1 MDKDIVFKKLLCYGL
16 FPERLEG
23 IFSSENFGNWV
34 IKNKQSINIE
44 NKKRFSLLSYKLT
57 RNNNSP
63 RFLSIPHPLGFIQLC
78 KEIDRNWDKINKKFE
93 DVSKYKKTSMIIPN
107 LSNKNK
113 RLVSMESYD
122 QPAEK
127 EQLQLDKQFGKKYFV
142 RADISNFFPSIYTH
156 SISWALVGKNEAKA
170 NQHKKNYWY
179 NKLDR
184 CIRNL
189 QDGETKGIPMGT
201 DTSGIFSELIL
212 SRVDKKL
219 EKYDY
224 VRFIDDYKCFCVSKE
239 EAENFIL
246 DLSLNIEGYRLTL
259 NTKKTKILSLPQA
272 LHNDWV
278 RKLRQLVDWEK
289 IDKSSKNKVLS
300 FLDLSSDLFREN
312 PDESPIRYAAQVLKK
327 KKYEDYLAYSIILRY
342 FLNLCFLYPYT
353 IDICDEFIKIG
364 VTAFHEAEDKIKN
377 ILKSAIEKIL
387 KEHIKYRRSDVIT
400 WCLFLAIK
408 YDIKL
413 TNFSK
418 IGLDILK
425 IKDCIPALMG
435 FLYAKINEE
444 DITKFLDL
452 VNTINGNKWWLYI
465 YEINRINKG
474 SFKNPEK
481 ESFPEMEMLRK
492 AKITFLSN
500 EIELKL

>member
-1 MDKDIVFKKLLCYGL
+1 MDKDIVFEKLLCYGL

-23 IFSSENFGNWV
+23 IFSSENFGKWV
-34 IKNKQSINIE
+34 IKNKGSLNIG
-44 NKKRFSLLSYKLT
+44 NKHLFSLLSYKLT

-63 RFLSIPHPLGFIQLC
+63 RFLSIPHPLGFIRLC
-78 KEIDRNWDKINKKFE
+78 KEIDKNWDKINEKFK
-93 DVSKYKKTSMIIPN
+93 DVSNYKKTSMIIPN
-107 LSNKNK
+107 LFNKNK
-113 RLVSMESYD
+113 RLVSMASYD

-156 SISWALVGKNEAKA
+156 SISWALVGKNEAKT
-170 NQHKKNYWY
+170 NRHEESCWY
-179 NKLDR
+179 NKLDK

-189 QDGETKGIPMGT
+189 QDGETKGIPIGT
-201 DTSGIFSELIL
+201 DTSAIFSELVL
-212 SRVDKKL
+212 SQVDKKL

-239 EAENFIL
+239 DAENFIL
-246 DLSLNIEGYRLTL
+246 DLSLNIEEYRLTL

-278 RKLRQLVDWEK
+278 RKLRQFVDWKK
-289 IDKSSKNKVLS
+289 IDKFSKNKVFS

-312 PDESPIRYAAQVLKK
+312 PDESPIRYATQVLKK
-327 KKYEDYLAYSIILRY
+327 KEYGDYSAYNLILRY
-342 FLNLCFLYPYT
+342 FLNLCFLYPYI

-364 VTAFHEAEDKIKN
+364 IITFPKAEDKIKN

-387 KEHIKYRRSDVIT
+387 KEHIKYRRSDVIA

-408 YDIKL
+408 YDIRL
-413 TNFSK
+413 ADFSK
-418 IGLDILK
+418 IGSDILK

-435 FLYAKINEE
+435 FLYAKINGAK
-444 DITKFLDL
+444 ITGFLDL
-452 VNTINGNKWWLYI
+452 VDNVDENKWWLYI
-465 YEINRINKG
+465 YEINRINKT
-474 SFKNPEK
+474 
-481 ESFPEMEMLRK
+481 SFPNSEMEKMRK
-492 AKITFLSN
+492 AKITFLSD
-500 EIELKL
+500 EINQKLCQNQ